1 MWHPRPKNGL
11 LTGAGGPNTSSRR
24 LARLGRLARTVVIRP
39 VSTSATAT
47 PGAGPRSAR
56 TTPSGSTSM
65 LRPMPVAALVGRS
78 SGSGTWPTATT
89 HTVFSMARARTS
101 VTQCSSLNSPA
112 AHAAGSTSSSAPAA
126 ASASASSPNR
136 TS

>member
-1 MWHPRPKNGL
+1 M
-11 LTGAGGPNTSSRR
+11 S
-24 LARLGRLARTVVIRP
+24 P
-39 VSTSATAT
+39 VSTSATIT

-65 LRPMPVAALVGRS
+65 LRPIPVAARVGGS
-78 SGSGTWPTATT
+78 SGSGTCPTAAT
-89 HTVFSMARARTS
+89 HTVFSMARARTR

-112 AHAAGSTSSSAPAA
+112 AHAAGSTSSCAPAT
-126 ASASASSPNR
+126 ASARDSSPNR